1 MKIKTLCLLI
11 ALALSACTDNGLLIH
26 SNGKEY
32 VTSDVNGIYKIGD
45 PYQVNGITY
54 RPQENYNYK
63 EVGIA
68 SWYGPDFHKGLTANG
83 ETYNMHVM
91 SAAHRTLPLPS
102 VVKVT
107 NLENGKTVVVR
118 VNDRG
123 PFVNNRIID
132 LSKSAAD
139 KLGFLDSGTAKV
151 KVEIMADESKA
162 LKKKILAAGGK
173 VVGGAPLTEAKT
185 DESVD
190 SQTPPAQAV
199 NLLAPQPQGTPAP
212 QAVAMSDVNAAFAST
227 GLGDEEDEVL
237 FSPQKARARADEG
250 DSALSN
256 APSANAPATGEG
268 GRFYV
273 QGGAFSNYDNALA
286 VQKKLSEFGSTKI
299 QKVSSA
305 GNTIYRVRIGPYQ
318 TGEASVAVMDII
330 EQSGYTDLRLI
341 EEK

>member
-83 ETYNMHVM
+83 ETYNMHAL

-132 LSKSAAD
+132 LSKTAAD

-173 VVGGAPLTEAKT
+173 VVGGAPLTEVET
-185 DESVD
+185 DERVD

-199 NLLAPQPQGTPAP
+199 NLLAPQPQGTPAT
-212 QAVAMSDVNAAFAST
+212 QAAAMSDVNAAFAST
-227 GLGDEEDEVL
+227 GLGDEEEEVL
-237 FSPQKARARADEG
+237 FSPQKARARADKG
-250 DSALSN
+250 DSPLSN
-256 APSANAPATGEG
+256 ASSADAPATSEG

-286 VQKKLSEFGSTKI
+286 VQKKLSEFGSAKI

>member
-83 ETYNMHVM
+83 ETYNMHAL

-132 LSKSAAD
+132 LSKTAAD

-173 VVGGAPLTEAKT
+173 VVGGAPLTEVET
-185 DESVD
+185 DERVD

-199 NLLAPQPQGTPAP
+199 NLLAPQPQGTPAT
-212 QAVAMSDVNAAFAST
+212 QAAAMSDVNAAFAST
-227 GLGDEEDEVL
+227 GLGDEEEEVL
-237 FSPQKARARADEG
+237 FSPQKARARADNG
-250 DSALSN
+250 DLLLSN
-256 APSANAPATGEG
+256 ASSADAPATSEG

-286 VQKKLSEFGSTKI
+286 VQKKLSEFGSAKI
-299 QKVSSA
+299 QKVSST

>member
-1 MKIKTLCLLI
+1 MH
-11 ALALSACTDNGLLIH
+11 AL
-26 SNGKEY
+26 
-32 VTSDVNGIYKIGD
+32 
-45 PYQVNGITY
+45 
-54 RPQENYNYK
+54 
-63 EVGIA
+63 
-68 SWYGPDFHKGLTANG
+68 
-83 ETYNMHVM
+83 

-132 LSKSAAD
+132 LSKTAAD

-173 VVGGAPLTEAKT
+173 VVGGAPLTEVET
-185 DESVD
+185 DERVD

-199 NLLAPQPQGTPAP
+199 NLLAPQPQGAPAT
-212 QAVAMSDVNAAFAST
+212 QAAAMSDVNAAFAST

-237 FSPQKARARADEG
+237 FSPQKARTRADKG
-250 DSALSN
+250 DSLLSN
-256 APSANAPATGEG
+256 ASSANVPAAGEG

-286 VQKKLSEFGSTKI
+286 VQKKLSEFGSAKI

>member
-83 ETYNMHVM
+83 ETYNMHAL

-132 LSKSAAD
+132 LSKTAAD

-173 VVGGAPLTEAKT
+173 VVGGAPLTEVET
-185 DESVD
+185 DERVD

-199 NLLAPQPQGTPAP
+199 NLLAPQPQGTPAT
-212 QAVAMSDVNAAFAST
+212 QAAAMSDVNAAFAST
-227 GLGDEEDEVL
+227 GLGDEEEEVL
-237 FSPQKARARADEG
+237 FSPQKARARADNG
-250 DSALSN
+250 DLLLSN
-256 APSANAPATGEG
+256 ASSANVPAAGEG

-286 VQKKLSEFGSTKI
+286 VQKKLSEFGSAKI

>member
-83 ETYNMHVM
+83 ETYNMHAM

-173 VVGGAPLTEAKT
+173 VVGGAPLTEAEMEET
-185 DESVD
+185 EST
-190 SQTPPAQAV
+190 QTPPAQAV
-199 NLLAPQPQGTPAP
+199 NLLAPQSAAATQTA
-212 QAVAMSDVNAAFAST
+212 AMNDVNAAFAST
-227 GLGDEEDEVL
+227 GLGDEDEVL
-237 FSPQKARARADEG
+237 FSPQKARARAEDNN
-250 DSALSN
+250 SALSN
-256 APSANAPATGEG
+256 TSASNTQATGEG

-273 QGGAFSNYDNALA
+273 QGGGFFTL
-286 VQKKLSEFGSTKI
+286 
-299 QKVSSA
+299 
-305 GNTIYRVRIGPYQ
+305 
-318 TGEASVAVMDII
+318 
-330 EQSGYTDLRLI
+330 
-341 EEK
+341 